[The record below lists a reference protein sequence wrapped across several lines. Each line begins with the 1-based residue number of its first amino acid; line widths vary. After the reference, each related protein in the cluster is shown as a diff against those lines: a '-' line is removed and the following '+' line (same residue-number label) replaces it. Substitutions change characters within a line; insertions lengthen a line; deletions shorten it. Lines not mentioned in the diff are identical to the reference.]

1 VVAGLRGGR
10 LGVGERQAAS
20 VAAWMTPLGPL
31 THQVRSED
39 SERQAASVE
48 AGSAV
53 WAEED
58 PRTSPPRPRPLERR
72 RSPLRGIRAAS
83 LNSRIEVG
91 GYRCPGPR
99 DRTTDCL
106 KVSLVFL
113 LELVVRLSVQCL
125 NT

>member
-10 LGVGERQAAS
+10 LDVGERQAAS
-20 VAAWMTPLGPL
+20 VAAWTTPLGPL
-31 THQVRSED
+31 THQVGSED
-39 SERQAASVE
+39 CERQAASVE
-48 AGSAV
+48 AGSAI

-83 LNSRIEVG
+83 LNSRIGVG

-99 DRTTDCL
+99 DRTRV